1 MVPTNLPLREEQRFK
16 EAALSALRPAVPVLR
31 GYLLPHAVPQPT
43 SDNEVNYT
51 EQNKPSCH

>member
-1 MVPTNLPLREEQRFK
+1 MVPTNLPLWEEQRLK
-16 EAALSALRPAVPVLR
+16 EAALFAPRPAVPALR
-31 GYLLPHAVPQPT
+31 GYLLPHAIPQPT